1 MAWVSGTH
9 SGSAIGPLRCRVFRP
24 LAGVGRVP
32 IDTRYVLAAARPAL
46 RGGPRVSLPVPMLA
60 IGDDRVTVYAGVE
73 ACLVHT
79 VMIDR

>member
-1 MAWVSGTH
+1 M
-9 SGSAIGPLRCRVFRP
+9 FRP
-24 LAGVGRVP
+24 LAGVGRFP
-32 IDTRYVLAAARPAL
+32 IETRYVLAAARHSPAL

-73 ACLVHT
+73 ACLVHI